1 MNPPVDWEQLDMIA
15 DGFTPDFLEIYQEY
29 LAEIPVLLAD
39 LRQKIAGGDATQV
52 ARSAHQIKGSSANF
66 GFVGV
71 SAPMATLEQE
81 AKAGSIANATAY
93 LEQAE
98 EGFKNGLAEVKEKR
112 GV

>member
-29 LAEIPVLLAD
+29 LVEIPALFGD
-39 LRQKIAGGDATQV
+39 LRQKIVGGDAMQV

-66 GFVGV
+66 GFIGV
-71 SAPMATLEQE
+71 SAPMANLEHQ
-81 AKAGSIANATAY
+81 AKAGSIANASS
-93 LEQAE
+93 LLAE
-98 EGFKNGLAEVKEKR
+98 AEAGFQNGLAEVKEKR

>member
-1 MNPPVDWEQLDMIA
+1 MTPPVDWEQLDMIA

-29 LAEIPVLLAD
+29 LTEIPILLGD
-39 LRQKIAGGDATQV
+39 LRQKITAGDASQV

-71 SAPMATLEQE
+71 SSPMAVLEQQ
-81 AKAGSIANATAY
+81 AKTGSLAGAETLLA
-93 LEQAE
+93 EAE